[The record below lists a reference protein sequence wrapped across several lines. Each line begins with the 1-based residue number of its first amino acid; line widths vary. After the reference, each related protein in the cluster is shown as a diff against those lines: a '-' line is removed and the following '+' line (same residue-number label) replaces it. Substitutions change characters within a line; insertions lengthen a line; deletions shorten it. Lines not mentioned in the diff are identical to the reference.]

1 MGGFRVQGQVTY
13 LSTDKRTPLQIQ
25 NSCDLSCIWTTYTLY
40 QHRFFLASQSII
52 SNILQLQLLRKQLS
66 PTNHYTPVKHGH
78 QMPDIHSLFQI
89 ITEQHFSR
97 WSEGPPLLC
106 SVWGFR
112 SDGCQWH
119 RTLAVTYIPC
129 IWQGYVGP
137 NHFLFVRSP
146 QSAVITFGFVSMVT
160 LPLWHRARPEFYKT
174 HFSWLWYSNNLIHR
188 PKNVRNPLRKKKPKK
203 HWSHFSFV
211 LLTLD
216 ETISLT

>member
-1 MGGFRVQGQVTY
+1 MWLQIRRMNEVGRCRVQGQVTY

-25 NSCDLSCIWTTYTLY
+25 NSCDLSCIWTTYTSD

-52 SNILQLQLLRKQLS
+52 SNIFQLQLLRKQLS
-66 PTNHYTPVKHGH
+66 PTNHYTPVKHGD
-78 QMPDIHSLFQI
+78 QTPDIHSLFQI
-89 ITEQHFSR
+89 IAEQHFSR

-146 QSAVITFGFVSMVT
+146 D
-160 LPLWHRARPEFYKT
+160 
-174 HFSWLWYSNNLIHR
+174 SNNHHFWLCFHGYC
-188 PKNVRNPLRKKKPKK
+188 PLRALNSCVILRKT
-203 HWSHFSFV
+203 SLFV
-211 LLTLD
+211 VMK
-216 ETISLT
+216 